1 MNRSNSNEQ
10 GMAMENLLYKPGQL
24 SDVFQIFIASA
35 ISNPKPYFAAMDD
48 TLSYP
53 PIDPTNFDLI
63 IVGTGLPE
71 SILAAAASAAG
82 KTVLHLD
89 PNSFYG
95 SHFSSLPLSDLT
107 SFLHSQ
113 SSHHSPPPSSSSSS
127 CSADHI
133 AIDLSSSPMY
143 SDLDISSHSPEP
155 LQHSRTFNLD
165 LAGPRVFFC
174 ADSAVDLMLKSGAS
188 HYMEFKSVDA
198 NFVCDGDGKLLSV
211 PDSRSAIFSDT
222 SLGLAEK
229 TRRISDEDLESPFVD
244 FLNKLR
250 LPPKINSTILYAIA
264 MADYDQDSME
274 VCKDF
279 LKTKDGI
286 NRLALYHSSVGSLG
300 AECAFEY
307 EVSHFVEI
315 MRKVRFSNAL
325 GPLIY
330 PIYGQGELPQAF
342 CRHAA
347 VKGCLYVLRMP
358 VNALLMDKDSGSY
371 KGVKVGSG
379 QELFSH
385 RIVLGPSFIVPSPL
399 LKSSPDILQAKL
411 KDFGLQDFRGKVA
424 RGICITK
431 SSLKPDV
438 STFLA
443 VYPPKSLYP
452 EQVASIRVLQIGSS
466 LAVCPSGIYVL
477 YLSTLCGDAIQGKK
491 SLHAAVN
498 AIFSVPIS
506 GTPENS
512 NTDESE
518 NADVKPT
525 LLWSALYIQEMATVC
540 SFGSIFSTPMPDG
553 NLNYN
558 DLLDATKK
566 LFYMMFPDEEFFPET
581 VRLFSIALGPLI
593 YPIYGQGELPQAF
606 CRHAVVKG
614 SSAVKPLSWDI
625 RLKIAVGAARGLAF
639 LHTSDKKVI
648 YRDFKASNILLDGN
662 AKISDFDLAKLGPS
676 GEELHVTTQVMLLQN
691 TLQQIEGQYS
701 SKAASIA
708 VNSLYSAW
716 NQNLENF
723 PP

>member
-1 MNRSNSNEQ
+1 
-10 GMAMENLLYKPGQL
+10 
-24 SDVFQIFIASA
+24 
-35 ISNPKPYFAAMDD
+35 
-48 TLSYP
+48 
-53 PIDPTNFDLI
+53 
-63 IVGTGLPE
+63 
-71 SILAAAASAAG
+71 
-82 KTVLHLD
+82 
-89 PNSFYG
+89 
-95 SHFSSLPLSDLT
+95 
-107 SFLHSQ
+107 
-113 SSHHSPPPSSSSSS
+113 
-127 CSADHI
+127 
-133 AIDLSSSPMY
+133 MY

-155 LQHSRTFNLD
+155 LQHCRTFNLD

-198 NFVCDGDGKLLSV
+198 NFVCDGNGKLLSV

-229 TRRISDEDLESPFVD
+229 TRLGIFFKLVDGHLKAAVVGSDGGDDSGRRISDEDLESPFVD

-286 NRLALYHSSVGSLG
+286 NRLALHHSSVG
-300 AECAFEY
+300 
-307 EVSHFVEI
+307 
-315 MRKVRFSNAL
+315 RFSNAL

-371 KGVKVGSG
+371 KGVKV
-379 QELFSH
+379 
-385 RIVLGPSFIVPSPL
+385 
-399 LKSSPDILQAKL
+399 DILQAKL

-466 LAVCPSGIYVL
+466 LAVCPSGIERRSIRGLFSDVYTVEMLNLFSTGWYVL
-477 YLSTLCGDAIQGKK
+477 YLSTLCDDAIQGKK

-518 NADVKPT
+518 NAEVKPT
-525 LLWSALYIQEMATVC
+525 LLWSALYIQEMC

-566 LFYMMFPDEEFFPET
+566 MKNSFR
-581 VRLFSIALGPLI
+581 RL
-593 YPIYGQGELPQAF
+593 
-606 CRHAVVKG
+606 
-614 SSAVKPLSWDI
+614 
-625 RLKIAVGAARGLAF
+625 
-639 LHTSDKKVI
+639 
-648 YRDFKASNILLDGN
+648 
-662 AKISDFDLAKLGPS
+662 
-676 GEELHVTTQVMLLQN
+676 
-691 TLQQIEGQYS
+691 
-701 SKAASIA
+701 
-708 VNSLYSAW
+708 
-716 NQNLENF
+716 
-723 PP
+723 

>member
-1 MNRSNSNEQ
+1 
-10 GMAMENLLYKPGQL
+10 
-24 SDVFQIFIASA
+24 
-35 ISNPKPYFAAMDD
+35 MDD
-48 TLSYP
+48 SLSYP

-71 SILAAAASAAG
+71 SVLAAAASAAG

-113 SSHHSPPPSSSSSS
+113 SSSHHSPPPSSSADYIAVDL
-127 CSADHI
+127 CSR
-133 AIDLSSSPMY
+133 PMY

-165 LAGPRVFFC
+165 LAGPRVLFC

-198 NFVCDGDGKLLSV
+198 NFVCDGDGKLSSV

-222 SLGLAEK
+222 TLGLAVK
-229 TRRISDEDLESPFVD
+229 TRLGIFFKLVDGHLKAAVVGSDGGEESCDESGRISDEDLESPFVD

-250 LPPKINSTILYAIA
+250 LPPKIKSTILYAIA
-264 MADYDQDSME
+264 MADYDQDNME

-286 NRLALYHSSVGSLG
+286 NRLALYHSSVG
-300 AECAFEY
+300 
-307 EVSHFVEI
+307 
-315 MRKVRFSNAL
+315 RFL
-325 GPLIY
+325 FLFMVKH
-330 PIYGQGELPQAF
+330 LF
-342 CRHAA
+342 CNHDHYYF
-347 VKGCLYVLRMP
+347 KNGLHLSVLRMP

-371 KGVKVGSG
+371 KGVKVASG

-385 RIVLGPSFIVPSPL
+385 QIILGPSFIVPSPL

-466 LAVCPSGIYVL
+466 LAVCPSGMYVL
-477 YLSTLCGDAIQGKK
+477 YLSTLCDDAIQGKK

-518 NADVKPT
+518 NAEVKPT
-525 LLWSALYIQEMATVC
+525 LLWSALYIQEMATC
-540 SFGSIFSTPMPDG
+540 SFDSIFSTPMPDG

-566 LFYMMFPDEEFFPET
+566 LFHMMFPHHEFFPET
-581 VRLFSIALGPLI
+581 
-593 YPIYGQGELPQAF
+593 AF
-606 CRHAVVKG
+606 TDPEDDG
-614 SSAVKPLSWDI
+614 GFDQSP
-625 RLKIAVGAARGLAF
+625 
-639 LHTSDKKVI
+639 SD
-648 YRDFKASNILLDGN
+648 DSL
-662 AKISDFDLAKLGPS
+662 
-676 GEELHVTTQVMLLQN
+676 
-691 TLQQIEGQYS
+691 
-701 SKAASIA
+701 
-708 VNSLYSAW
+708 NS
-716 NQNLENF
+716 
-723 PP
+723 

>member
-1 MNRSNSNEQ
+1 
-10 GMAMENLLYKPGQL
+10 
-24 SDVFQIFIASA
+24 
-35 ISNPKPYFAAMDD
+35 MDD

-53 PIDPTNFDLI
+53 PIDLTNFDLI

-71 SILAAAASAAG
+71 SILAAAAASAAG

-95 SHFSSLPLSDLT
+95 LSPSLRPHLLPPFPILPPLT
-107 SFLHSQ
+107 
-113 SSHHSPPPSSSSSS
+113 SSSS

-211 PDSRSAIFSDT
+211 GDFFFKLVDGHLKAAVVGSDGGDDS
-222 SLGLAEK
+222 G
-229 TRRISDEDLESPFVD
+229 RRISDEDLESPFVD

-286 NRLALYHSSVGSLG
+286 NRLALHHSSVG
-300 AECAFEY
+300 
-307 EVSHFVEI
+307 
-315 MRKVRFSNAL
+315 RFSNAL

-371 KGVKVGSG
+371 RGVKVGSG

-466 LAVCPSGIYVL
+466 LAVCPSGMYVL
-477 YLSTLCGDAIQGKK
+477 YLSTLCDDAIQGKK

-518 NADVKPT
+518 NAEVKPT
-525 LLWSALYIQEMATVC
+525 LLWSALYIQEMATC

-581 VRLFSIALGPLI
+581 VRL
-593 YPIYGQGELPQAF
+593 
-606 CRHAVVKG
+606 
-614 SSAVKPLSWDI
+614 
-625 RLKIAVGAARGLAF
+625 
-639 LHTSDKKVI
+639 
-648 YRDFKASNILLDGN
+648 
-662 AKISDFDLAKLGPS
+662 
-676 GEELHVTTQVMLLQN
+676 
-691 TLQQIEGQYS
+691 
-701 SKAASIA
+701 
-708 VNSLYSAW
+708 
-716 NQNLENF
+716 
-723 PP
+723 

>member
-1 MNRSNSNEQ
+1 
-10 GMAMENLLYKPGQL
+10 
-24 SDVFQIFIASA
+24 
-35 ISNPKPYFAAMDD
+35 MDD
-48 TLSYP
+48 SLSYP

-71 SILAAAASAAG
+71 SVLAAAASAAG

-113 SSHHSPPPSSSSSS
+113 SSSHHSPPPSSSADYIAVDL
-127 CSADHI
+127 CSR
-133 AIDLSSSPMY
+133 PMY

-165 LAGPRVFFC
+165 LAGPRVLFC

-264 MADYDQDSME
+264 MADYDQDNME

-286 NRLALYHSSVGSLG
+286 NRLALYHSSVG
-300 AECAFEY
+300 
-307 EVSHFVEI
+307 
-315 MRKVRFSNAL
+315 RFSNAL
-325 GPLIY
+325 GALIY

-342 CRHAA
+342 CRRAA

-371 KGVKVGSG
+371 KGVKVASG

-385 RIVLGPSFIVPSPL
+385 QIILGPSFIVPSPL

-411 KDFGLQDFRGKVA
+411 KDFGLQDFRA
-424 RGICITK
+424 
-431 SSLKPDV
+431 
-438 STFLA
+438 
-443 VYPPKSLYP
+443 LYP

-466 LAVCPSGIYVL
+466 LAVCPSGMYVL
-477 YLSTLCGDAIQGKK
+477 YLSTLCDDAIQGKK

-506 GTPENS
+506 VTPENS

-518 NADVKPT
+518 NAEVKPT
-525 LLWSALYIQEMATVC
+525 LLWSALYIQEMATC
-540 SFGSIFSTPMPDG
+540 SFDSIFSTPMPDG

-566 LFYMMFPDEEFFPET
+566 LFHMMFPHHEFFPET
-581 VRLFSIALGPLI
+581 AFTDPEDDGGFDQSPIDVLLHGFIARSFPQSSLEVESGWVHACVRAYEEIGSYKVVTLGKSLTLHLLLEGNSYNGNI
-593 YPIYGQGELPQAF
+593 GDRIKKSY
-606 CRHAVVKG
+606 VKG
-614 SSAVKPLSWDI
+614 MLVI
-625 RLKIAVGAARGLAF
+625 GVRVGVGIGVGRREERR
-639 LHTSDKKVI
+639 KEEVVVEVVI
-648 YRDFKASNILLDGN
+648 EERNEVVVV
-662 AKISDFDLAKLGPS
+662 
-676 GEELHVTTQVMLLQN
+676 GEE
-691 TLQQIEGQYS
+691 EGGRVV
-701 SKAASIA
+701 IDGD
-708 VNSLYSAW
+708 
-716 NQNLENF
+716 LEEMRG
-723 PP
+723 

>member
-1 MNRSNSNEQ
+1 
-10 GMAMENLLYKPGQL
+10 
-24 SDVFQIFIASA
+24 
-35 ISNPKPYFAAMDD
+35 MDD
-48 TLSYP
+48 SLSYP

-71 SILAAAASAAG
+71 SVLAAAASAAG

-113 SSHHSPPPSSSSSS
+113 SSSHHSPPPSSSSSS
-127 CSADHI
+127 ADHI
-133 AIDLSSSPMY
+133 AVDLSSRPMY

-165 LAGPRVFFC
+165 LAGPRVLFC

-188 HYMEFKSVDA
+188 QYMEFKSVDA
-198 NFVCDGDGKLLSV
+198 NFVCDGDGKLSSV

-222 SLGLAEK
+222 TLGLAVK
-229 TRRISDEDLESPFVD
+229 TRLGIFFKLVDGHLKAAVVGSDGGDESCDESGRISDEDLESPFVD

-250 LPPKINSTILYAIA
+250 LPPKIKSTILYAIA
-264 MADYDQDSME
+264 MADYDQDNME

-286 NRLALYHSSVGSLG
+286 NRLALYHSSVG
-300 AECAFEY
+300 
-307 EVSHFVEI
+307 
-315 MRKVRFSNAL
+315 RFSNAL
-325 GPLIY
+325 GALIY

-342 CRHAA
+342 CRRAA

-371 KGVKVGSG
+371 KGVKVASG

-385 RIVLGPSFIVPSPL
+385 QIILGPSFIVPSPL

-431 SSLKPDV
+431 SSLKRDV

-466 LAVCPSGIYVL
+466 LAVCPSGMYVL
-477 YLSTLCGDAIQGKK
+477 YLSTLCDDAIQGKK

-518 NADVKPT
+518 NAEVKPT
-525 LLWSALYIQEMATVC
+525 LLWSALYIQEMATC
-540 SFGSIFSTPMPDG
+540 SFDSIFSTPMPDG

-566 LFYMMFPDEEFFPET
+566 LFHMMFPHHEFFPET
-581 VRLFSIALGPLI
+581 
-593 YPIYGQGELPQAF
+593 AF
-606 CRHAVVKG
+606 TDPEDDG
-614 SSAVKPLSWDI
+614 GFDQSP
-625 RLKIAVGAARGLAF
+625 
-639 LHTSDKKVI
+639 SD
-648 YRDFKASNILLDGN
+648 DSL
-662 AKISDFDLAKLGPS
+662 
-676 GEELHVTTQVMLLQN
+676 
-691 TLQQIEGQYS
+691 
-701 SKAASIA
+701 
-708 VNSLYSAW
+708 NS
-716 NQNLENF
+716 
-723 PP
+723 

>member
-1 MNRSNSNEQ
+1 
-10 GMAMENLLYKPGQL
+10 
-24 SDVFQIFIASA
+24 
-35 ISNPKPYFAAMDD
+35 
-48 TLSYP
+48 
-53 PIDPTNFDLI
+53 
-63 IVGTGLPE
+63 
-71 SILAAAASAAG
+71 
-82 KTVLHLD
+82 
-89 PNSFYG
+89 
-95 SHFSSLPLSDLT
+95 
-107 SFLHSQ
+107 
-113 SSHHSPPPSSSSSS
+113 
-127 CSADHI
+127 
-133 AIDLSSSPMY
+133 
-143 SDLDISSHSPEP
+143 
-155 LQHSRTFNLD
+155 
-165 LAGPRVFFC
+165 
-174 ADSAVDLMLKSGAS
+174 MLKSGAS

-222 SLGLAEK
+222 SLGHLKAAVVGSDGGDDSG
-229 TRRISDEDLESPFVD
+229 RRISDEDLESPFVD

-250 LPPKINSTILYAIA
+250 LPPKINSTIPYAIA

-286 NRLALYHSSVGSLG
+286 NRLALYHSSVG
-300 AECAFEY
+300 
-307 EVSHFVEI
+307 
-315 MRKVRFSNAL
+315 RFSNAL

-466 LAVCPSGIYVL
+466 LAVCPSGMYVL

-525 LLWSALYIQEMATVC
+525 LLWIC

-566 LFYMMFPDEEFFPET
+566 MKNSFR
-581 VRLFSIALGPLI
+581 RL
-593 YPIYGQGELPQAF
+593 
-606 CRHAVVKG
+606 
-614 SSAVKPLSWDI
+614 
-625 RLKIAVGAARGLAF
+625 
-639 LHTSDKKVI
+639 
-648 YRDFKASNILLDGN
+648 
-662 AKISDFDLAKLGPS
+662 
-676 GEELHVTTQVMLLQN
+676 
-691 TLQQIEGQYS
+691 
-701 SKAASIA
+701 
-708 VNSLYSAW
+708 
-716 NQNLENF
+716 
-723 PP
+723 

>member
-1 MNRSNSNEQ
+1 
-10 GMAMENLLYKPGQL
+10 
-24 SDVFQIFIASA
+24 
-35 ISNPKPYFAAMDD
+35 MDD

-63 IVGTGLPE
+63 IVGTGLPQ
-71 SILAAAASAAG
+71 SILAAAAASAASAAG

-95 SHFSSLPLSDLT
+95 SHFSSLPLSDLI

-113 SSHHSPPPSSSSSS
+113 SSHLSPPPSTSS
-127 CSADHI
+127 SADHI

-229 TRRISDEDLESPFVD
+229 TRLGIFFKLVDGHLKAAVVGSDGGDESGLRISNEDLESPFVD

-250 LPPKINSTILYAIA
+250 LPQKIKSTILYAIA
-264 MADYDQDSME
+264 MADYDQDNME

-279 LKTKDGI
+279 LKMKDGI
-286 NRLALYHSSVGSLG
+286 NRLALYHSSVGWFFFL
-300 AECAFEY
+300 F
-307 EVSHFVEI
+307 
-315 MRKVRFSNAL
+315 M
-325 GPLIY
+325 
-330 PIYGQGELPQAF
+330 
-342 CRHAA
+342 
-347 VKGCLYVLRMP
+347 VLRMP

-371 KGVKVGSG
+371 KGVKVASA
-379 QELFSH
+379 L
-385 RIVLGPSFIVPSPL
+385 
-399 LKSSPDILQAKL
+399 
-411 KDFGLQDFRGKVA
+411 
-424 RGICITK
+424 C
-431 SSLKPDV
+431 
-438 STFLA
+438 
-443 VYPPKSLYP
+443 P

-466 LAVCPSGIYVL
+466 LAVCPSGMYVL
-477 YLSTLCGDAIQGKK
+477 YLSTLCDDAIQGKK

-518 NADVKPT
+518 NAEVKPT
-525 LLWSALYIQEMATVC
+525 LLWSALYIQEMATC
-540 SFGSIFSTPMPDG
+540 SFGSIFSTPTPDG

-581 VRLFSIALGPLI
+581 LRLFSNALGALI

-614 SSAVKPLSWDI
+614 SSAVEPFSGDI
-625 RLKIAVGAARGLAF
+625 RLKIAIGAARGLAF

-662 AKISDFDLAKLGPS
+662 AIISDFGLAKLGPS
-676 GEELHVTTQVMLLQN
+676 GGELHVTTQVMGAYGYAAPEYVATGKYESFFVKMFRALNHRNDSQK
-691 TLQQIEGQYS
+691 TS
-701 SKAASIA
+701 SMNKRMRGKGSCFY
-708 VNSLYSAW
+708 VL
-716 NQNLENF
+716 F
-723 PP
+723 GR

>member
-1 MNRSNSNEQ
+1 MSLQHRRSQTLNPI
-10 GMAMENLLYKPGQL
+10 LLQWTTPCPTHP
-24 SDVFQIFIASA
+24 SI
-35 ISNPKPYFAAMDD
+35 
-48 TLSYP
+48 P
-53 PIDPTNFDLI
+53 PISTSSSSAPASRNPSSPPPPPPPLLEKPSSTLTPTPS
-63 IVGTGLPE
+63 TAPT
-71 SILAAAASAAG
+71 S
-82 KTVLHLD
+82 
-89 PNSFYG
+89 
-95 SHFSSLPLSDLT
+95 PLSDLT

-198 NFVCDGDGKLLSV
+198 NFVCDGNGKLLSV

-229 TRRISDEDLESPFVD
+229 TRLGIFFKLVDGHLKAAVVGSDGGDDSGRRISDEDLESPFVD

-264 MADYDQDSME
+264 MADYDHDSME

-286 NRLALYHSSVGSLG
+286 NRLALHHSSVG
-300 AECAFEY
+300 
-307 EVSHFVEI
+307 
-315 MRKVRFSNAL
+315 RFSNAL

-466 LAVCPSGIYVL
+466 LAVCPSGMYVL
-477 YLSTLCGDAIQGKK
+477 YLSTLCDDAIQGKK

-518 NADVKPT
+518 NAEVKPT
-525 LLWSALYIQEMATVC
+525 LLWSALYIQEMATC

-581 VRLFSIALGPLI
+581 VRL
-593 YPIYGQGELPQAF
+593 
-606 CRHAVVKG
+606 
-614 SSAVKPLSWDI
+614 
-625 RLKIAVGAARGLAF
+625 
-639 LHTSDKKVI
+639 
-648 YRDFKASNILLDGN
+648 
-662 AKISDFDLAKLGPS
+662 
-676 GEELHVTTQVMLLQN
+676 
-691 TLQQIEGQYS
+691 
-701 SKAASIA
+701 
-708 VNSLYSAW
+708 
-716 NQNLENF
+716 
-723 PP
+723 

>member
-1 MNRSNSNEQ
+1 
-10 GMAMENLLYKPGQL
+10 
-24 SDVFQIFIASA
+24 
-35 ISNPKPYFAAMDD
+35 MDD
-48 TLSYP
+48 SLSYP

-71 SILAAAASAAG
+71 SVLAAASSAAG

-113 SSHHSPPPSSSSSS
+113 SSSHHSPPLSSSSSS
-127 CSADHI
+127 SADHI
-133 AIDLSSSPMY
+133 AVDLSSRPMY

-165 LAGPRVFFC
+165 LAGPRVLFC

-188 HYMEFKSVDA
+188 QYMEFKSVDA
-198 NFVCDGDGKLLSV
+198 NFVCDGDGKLSSV

-222 SLGLAEK
+222 TLGLAVK
-229 TRRISDEDLESPFVD
+229 TRLGIFFKLVDGHLKAAVVGSDGGDESCDESGRISDEDLESPFVD

-250 LPPKINSTILYAIA
+250 LPPKIKSTILYAIA
-264 MADYDQDSME
+264 MADYDQDNME

-286 NRLALYHSSVGSLG
+286 NRLALYHSSVG
-300 AECAFEY
+300 
-307 EVSHFVEI
+307 
-315 MRKVRFSNAL
+315 RFSNAL
-325 GPLIY
+325 GALIY

-342 CRHAA
+342 CRRAA

-371 KGVKVGSG
+371 KGVKVASG

-385 RIVLGPSFIVPSPL
+385 QIILGPSFIVPSPL

-452 EQVASIRVLQIGSS
+452 EQVASIRVLQI
-466 LAVCPSGIYVL
+466 
-477 YLSTLCGDAIQGKK
+477 
-491 SLHAAVN
+491 
-498 AIFSVPIS
+498 VPIS

-518 NADVKPT
+518 NAEVKPT
-525 LLWSALYIQEMATVC
+525 LLWSALYIQEMATC
-540 SFGSIFSTPMPDG
+540 SFDSIFSTPMPDG

-566 LFYMMFPDEEFFPET
+566 LFDMMFPHHEFFPET
-581 VRLFSIALGPLI
+581 
-593 YPIYGQGELPQAF
+593 AF
-606 CRHAVVKG
+606 TDPEDDG
-614 SSAVKPLSWDI
+614 GFDQSP
-625 RLKIAVGAARGLAF
+625 
-639 LHTSDKKVI
+639 SD
-648 YRDFKASNILLDGN
+648 DSL
-662 AKISDFDLAKLGPS
+662 
-676 GEELHVTTQVMLLQN
+676 
-691 TLQQIEGQYS
+691 
-701 SKAASIA
+701 
-708 VNSLYSAW
+708 NS
-716 NQNLENF
+716 
-723 PP
+723 